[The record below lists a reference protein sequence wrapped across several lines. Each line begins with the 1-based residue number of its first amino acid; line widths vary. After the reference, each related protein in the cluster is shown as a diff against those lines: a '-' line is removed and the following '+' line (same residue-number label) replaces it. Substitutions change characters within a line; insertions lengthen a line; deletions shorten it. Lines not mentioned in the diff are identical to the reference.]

1 MIQIVLDASALLAML
16 RGEPGGNAVAESLDN
31 SAMLTVNLAEV
42 VGFYARRGSGEG
54 ETRRLLTALPT
65 QIYDLDAD
73 LAYTVGLLVPMTMK
87 AGLSFGDRACLSL
100 ARRLRTKA
108 MTADRSWSRIAQAVG
123 VEVELIR

>member
-1 MIQIVLDASALLAML
+1 VIQIVLDASALLAML

>member
-1 MIQIVLDASALLAML
+1 ML
-16 RGEPGGNAVAESLDN
+16 RGEPGSNAVAEALDN

-65 QIYDLDAD
+65 QIYDFDAE
-73 LAYTVGLLVPMTMK
+73 LAYSVGLLVPMTMK

-100 ARRLRTKA
+100 ARRLRAKA
-108 MTADRSWSRIAQAVG
+108 MTADRSW
-123 VEVELIR
+123 